1 MHICKT
7 KKKHNARIRKI
18 NIMISK
24 REEIQQI
31 LFWQN
36 FDHKAKAGP
45 FAIVDVMTAA
55 IRQSGLARL
64 DKGPAQHARPLESR
78 APPRPQLCLLYT
90 S

>member
-1 MHICKT
+1 
-7 KKKHNARIRKI
+7 
-18 NIMISK
+18 MISK

-64 DKGPAQHARPLESR
+64 DKGPAQHARPLESFVHK
-78 APPRPQLCLLYT
+78 LILLFPT
-90 S
+90 FFFNLLKTNSKFQTPEIGSK